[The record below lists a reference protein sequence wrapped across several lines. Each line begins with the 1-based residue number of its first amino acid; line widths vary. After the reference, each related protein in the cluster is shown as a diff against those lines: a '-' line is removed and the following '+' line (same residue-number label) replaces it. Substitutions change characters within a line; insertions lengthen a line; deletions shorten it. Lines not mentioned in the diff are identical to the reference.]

1 MRNEPIPYPM
11 SARCVKQGFLLKRSD
26 VIKTWNRRYVV
37 LTPDYLQW
45 FKEVGEGEGTVA
57 QTRPQ
62 SVRDTKHLSDGP
74 VLAPLPPNLQAL
86 RSVALQD
93 VTSISRSPSMRQDNM
108 LTITT
113 SDPTCREILLAA
125 SSWDELTAWESAI
138 RNNWR
143 ESLHAKSDEAAAA
156 APVTAFLGAMRD
168 KTGTFLAK
176 RAACRRPEEQKAQ
189 ECVELLVSMA
199 QVGADRLPSVP
210 WQPDGD
216 VAECTICGNAF
227 ASTSRF
233 WGALQRAG
241 SSKYSRHHCRT
252 CGMVICGQCIG
263 AEVPLTFA
271 GVKSFSKDL
280 GDLVDIQRYADC
292 T

>member
-1 MRNEPIPYPM
+1 M

-37 LTPDYLQW
+37 LTPEYLEW
-45 FKEVGEGEGTVA
+45 FKEVGEGEGSGV

-62 SVRDTKHLSDGP
+62 SVRDVKQISDGP
-74 VLAPLPPNLQAL
+74 VVAPLPPNLQPL

-93 VTSISRSPSMRQDNM
+93 VTSITRSPSMRQDNM

-168 KTGTFLAK
+168 RTGAFLSK
-176 RAACRRPEEQKAQ
+176 RAQCRRPEEQRAQ
-189 ECVELLVSMA
+189 ECVELLISMV
-199 QVGADRLPSVP
+199 QVGTDRLPTVT
-210 WQPDGD
+210 WQPDSD
-216 VAECTICGNAF
+216 ATQCPICGNAF
-227 ASTSRF
+227 TSASRF
-233 WGALQRAG
+233 WGTIQRAG
-241 SSKYSRHHCRT
+241 SSKHARHHCRT
-252 CGMVICGQCIG
+252 CGIVICGQCVG
-263 AEVPLTFA
+263 AEVPLSFA
-271 GVKSFSKDL
+271 GVKSFAKDL
-280 GDLVDIQRYADC
+280 GDTLDIQRYAPC
-292 T
+292 KFC